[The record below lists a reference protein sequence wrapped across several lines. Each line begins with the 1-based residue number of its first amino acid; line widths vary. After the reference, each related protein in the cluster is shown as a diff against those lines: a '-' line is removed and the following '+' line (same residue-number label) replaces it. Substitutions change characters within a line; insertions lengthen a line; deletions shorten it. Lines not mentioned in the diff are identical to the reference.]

1 MAQSVMFEAWRG
13 RYADSPRAISE
24 ALTTSH
30 PSLQQWW
37 TTVDG
42 IPPRADVRAVVRHTP
57 AYFRRLL
64 TSDLLVTNDVVTK
77 HLVKGPRVTYIQCC
91 HGTPLK
97 MIAHDEV
104 DSTYQ
109 GAAAHLRRMDR
120 DVRKW
125 DYLLSPSPTITNIL
139 RKAYQYDGVVLE
151 TGNPRNDM
159 LVNDDGQIRERVRHS
174 LGLAEDTPAILY
186 APTWRDN
193 SKDAEGRF
201 VQSNY
206 PDFARLASAL
216 DGAVVLARLHPH
228 VSGSIAS
235 VPGFTIDV
243 SSHAELGELFLAA
256 DAFVSDY
263 SSTIFDFAVT
273 GKPIVLFA
281 PDLDQY
287 RNDIR
292 PLYFD
297 YESWAPGPI
306 ATTTEELA
314 EALRDLDAVRSAYA
328 ERRTAFDAQFCPH
341 DDGRATER
349 VIAAVLG

>member
-1 MAQSVMFEAWRG
+1 MFEAWRG
-13 RYADSPRAISE
+13 RYADSPRSISE
-24 ALTTSH
+24 ALSRSH
-30 PSLQQWW
+30 PTLNQWW

-42 IPPRADVRAVVRHTP
+42 TPPRADVGAVVRHSR

-64 TSDLLVTNDVVTK
+64 TSDFLITNDVVTK
-77 HLVKGPRVTYIQCC
+77 HLVKGPRVTYVQCC

-97 MIAHDEV
+97 AIAHDEV
-104 DSTYQ
+104 DSTYR
-109 GAAAHLRRMDR
+109 GAAAHLRRVDR

-125 DYLLSPSPTITNIL
+125 DYLLSPSPTITAIL
-139 RKAYQYDGVVLE
+139 RRAYQYDGVVLE
-151 TGNPRNDM
+151 TGNPRNDL
-159 LVNDDGQIRERVRHS
+159 LVNDNGEIRGRVRRA
-174 LGLAEDTPAILY
+174 LGISDDTLAILY

-206 PDFARLASAL
+206 PDLARLASAL
-216 DGAVVLARLHPH
+216 DGAVVLTRLHPH
-228 VSGSIAS
+228 VSGTIAS
-235 VPGFTIDV
+235 VPGFTIDA

-256 DAFVSDY
+256 DVFVSDY

-281 PDLDQY
+281 PDLEQY

-306 ATTTEELA
+306 ATTTDDLA
-314 EALRDLDAVRSAYA
+314 EAIRDLDALTSAYA
-328 ERRTAFDAQFCPH
+328 ERRSAFDEQFCPY
-341 DDGRATER
+341 DDGHATER